1 MKRQWETDDLIEQW
15 TLLPRDLAL
24 LANKTG
30 PTRLGFATLLLFF
43 QHEGRFPQHRHEVPR
58 PVVAHIAAQVGVAYE
73 EWLRYDWDSRS
84 IKYHRVQ
91 IREALGY
98 REASIQDAD
107 DLATWLSTHIAPT
120 AQQDEAIR
128 AAAYA
133 RLHTPKIVPPTP
145 DRLTRIVR
153 SALHTYETTLQRQC
167 VARLTPAQLAALD
180 ALIAADDDGPE
191 AGSGAAER
199 PAAAQVSFVDTWAGP
214 AATLPGRLA
223 QQIYRSG
230 AVLPAVTAGR

>member
-1 MKRQWETDDLIEQW
+1 MAPRLARKQATRPMKRQWETDELVEQW

-30 PTRLGFATLLLFF
+30 PTRLGFAALLLYF

-84 IKYHRVQ
+84 IRYHRVQ

-107 DLATWLSTHIAPT
+107 DLAAWLSAHVVARIDQHAAGGGSAVRGDRQGDGCHSPGRGAHPPVRETT
-120 AQQDEAIR
+120 R
-128 AAAYA
+128 AGDSGSPGPCSRPNGLQLGGEGCRAKVT
-133 RLHTPKIVPPTP
+133 L
-145 DRLTRIVR
+145 R
-153 SALHTYETTLQRQC
+153 SA
-167 VARLTPAQLAALD
+167 
-180 ALIAADDDGPE
+180 
-191 AGSGAAER
+191 
-199 PAAAQVSFVDTWAGP
+199 
-214 AATLPGRLA
+214 
-223 QQIYRSG
+223 
-230 AVLPAVTAGR
+230 